1 MDWLR
6 LSDLEETSCL
16 MSVFFLLIEMVV
28 YDLIEMTA
36 ARIDE
41 LDMPSLTFPYQK
53 FSFGNTGRVCKTLQ
67 TILRDKKV
75 EFYVT

>member
-1 MDWLR
+1 
-6 LSDLEETSCL
+6 
-16 MSVFFLLIEMVV
+16 MSGGPAFVSF
-28 YDLIEMTA
+28 
-36 ARIDE
+36 
-41 LDMPSLTFPYQK
+41 SYQK

>member
-1 MDWLR
+1 MTPISLLFGTIID
-6 LSDLEETSCL
+6 DL
-16 MSVFFLLIEMVV
+16 MP
-28 YDLIEMTA
+28 MTA
-36 ARIDE
+36 ARSIR
-41 LDMPSLTFPYQK
+41 LRLPSYPFAYRK

>member
-1 MDWLR
+1 
-6 LSDLEETSCL
+6 
-16 MSVFFLLIEMVV
+16 MVV

>member
-1 MDWLR
+1 MIFVPEEDGYLMYA
-6 LSDLEETSCL
+6 DLLFGTI
-16 MSVFFLLIEMVV
+16 FFYELLH
-28 YDLIEMTA
+28 MTA
-36 ARIDE
+36 AGTTWQR
-41 LDMPSLTFPYQK
+41 LPPCPLSYQK